1 MCTPKPSQRLAASA
15 GRLRRGIG
23 RGIKAL
29 LSPARTLGSHIP
41 TSVSYP
47 RTLRETSHSYLGI
60 TAAMTQVPVPM
71 AIGASRAWGF
81 NSYNGYWANSGSGK
95 DAGTIRVRACLA
107 F

>member
-47 RTLRETSHSYLGI
+47 RTLREY
-60 TAAMTQVPVPM
+60 
-71 AIGASRAWGF
+71 
-81 NSYNGYWANSGSGK
+81 GSDGSLVF
-95 DAGTIRVRACLA
+95 GTDIWV
-107 F
+107 